1 MKIKQS
7 PLLPTLARRLSV
19 LGERLRLARMRRK
32 FSAETVAKRAGVSR
46 MTLYRIESGDPVV
59 ALGSYARVLAV
70 LQLDADLDRLALD
83 DALGRRLQDLGI
95 PERRRAPR
103 KPARKTGHTQTQA
116 PGRHGRQES

>member
-1 MKIKQS
+1 MISK
-7 PLLPTLARRLSV
+7 PHRLFPTLERRLSA

-32 FSAETVAKRAGVSR
+32 FSAETVARRAGVSR
-46 MTLYRIESGDPVV
+46 MTLYRIESGDQAV

-70 LQLDADLDRLALD
+70 LQLDPDLEKLALD

-103 KPARKTGHTQTQA
+103 RTGAAQTQE
-116 PGRHGRQES
+116 P

>member
-1 MKIKQS
+1 MKAK
-7 PLLPTLARRLSV
+7 PPRLFPTLERRLST

-46 MTLYRIESGDPVV
+46 MTLYRIESGDQAV

-70 LQLDADLDRLALD
+70 LQLDIDLEKLALD

-103 KPARKTGHTQTQA
+103 RSGAAQTQA
-116 PGRHGRQES
+116 P

>member
-1 MKIKQS
+1 MKAK
-7 PLLPTLARRLSV
+7 PPRLFPTLERRLSA

-46 MTLYRIESGDPVV
+46 MTLYRIESGDQAV

-70 LQLDADLDRLALD
+70 LQLDPDLEKLALD

-103 KPARKTGHTQTQA
+103 RSGAVETQE
-116 PGRHGRQES
+116 P

>member
-1 MKIKQS
+1 MKAK
-7 PLLPTLARRLSV
+7 PPRLFPTLERRLSA

-46 MTLYRIESGDPVV
+46 MTLYRIESGGQAV
-59 ALGSYARVLAV
+59 AFGSYARVLAV
-70 LQLDADLDRLALD
+70 LQLDPDLEKLALD

-103 KPARKTGHTQTQA
+103 RSGAAQTQE
-116 PGRHGRQES
+116 P

>member
-1 MKIKQS
+1 MRYVMKTKPS
-7 PLLPTLARRLSV
+7 PLLPTLAQRLST

-32 FSAETVAKRAGVSR
+32 FSAELVAKRAGVSR

-95 PERRRAPR
+95 PERKRAPR
-103 KPARKTGHTQTQA
+103 KPSRESGAAPTQ
-116 PGRHGRQES
+116 

>member
-1 MKIKQS
+1 MKAK
-7 PLLPTLARRLSV
+7 PLPLFPALERRLGA

-46 MTLYRIESGDPVV
+46 MTLYRIESGDPAV

-70 LQLDADLDRLALD
+70 LQLDPDLEKLALD

-95 PERRRAPR
+95 PPRRRAPR
-103 KPARKTGHTQTQA
+103 RSVAAQTQQ
-116 PGRHGRQES
+116 R

>member
-1 MKIKQS
+1 MKTKPP
-7 PLLPTLARRLSV
+7 PLFHTLERRLTA

-70 LQLDADLDRLALD
+70 LQLDSDLEKLALD

-95 PERRRAPR
+95 APRRRAPR
-103 KPARKTGHTQTQA
+103 RAGVAQPRE
-116 PGRHGRQES
+116 P